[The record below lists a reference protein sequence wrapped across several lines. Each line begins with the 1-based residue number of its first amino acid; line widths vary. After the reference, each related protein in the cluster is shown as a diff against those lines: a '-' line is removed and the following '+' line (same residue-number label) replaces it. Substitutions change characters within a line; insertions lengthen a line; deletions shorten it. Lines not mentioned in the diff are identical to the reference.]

1 MQECLQKRHCKDNL
15 RFLMMRETD
24 EPLEPGSAAVMYFFV
39 KRLKS
44 ADHPLQEKCEDAA
57 AVVSLDDSPVASRQT
72 FGRKKCNAADWD
84 GEKEEVMPKKKRR
97 PTDSIENKN
106 KDSLKAL
113 YDRTP

>member
-57 AVVSLDDSPVASRQT
+57 AVVSLDDSPVASRQVIHLAARSAT
-72 FGRKKCNAADWD
+72 PPTGTEKRKK
-84 GEKEEVMPKKKRR
+84 
-97 PTDSIENKN
+97 
-106 KDSLKAL
+106 
-113 YDRTP
+113 